1 MHLSIYSSV
10 YQLNCVFVYPSVR
23 CLSQSVPLQSVY
35 LSVSPSVRHY
45 QIHIF
50 NPCFKRFIK
59 KIIFLV
65 PFTETPKYNPRRR
78 ASTAPIL
85 RTLSDCGS
93 VQYDTLRRIESPLTG
108 YMMKPS
114 SPSLSDRSMPPFS
127 SGSSVSET
135 STG

>member
-1 MHLSIYSSV
+1 MHLSIYSSVLSV

-35 LSVSPSVRHY
+35 LSVCPSLT
-45 QIHIF
+45 

-114 SPSLSDRSMPPFS
+114 SPSLSDTSMPPFS